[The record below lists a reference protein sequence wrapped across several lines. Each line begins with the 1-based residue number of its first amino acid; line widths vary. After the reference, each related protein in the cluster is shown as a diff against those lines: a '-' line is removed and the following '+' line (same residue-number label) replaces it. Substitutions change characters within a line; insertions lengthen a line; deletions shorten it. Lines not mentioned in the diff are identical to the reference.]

1 MSTNTIGYSTPG
13 FVPGVAH
20 NFPGSQQPVIAKGFK
35 KRFRDKS
42 ILPYITN
49 NTYEGTFKHQG
60 TEVQIPILPI
70 IHTYRVKP
78 GDKVKYQT
86 PKSTLERFYIGRERA
101 FGLHIEDEDKLFSRF
116 DLESPILAEASKQ
129 MADDVEFEFFND
141 IISKC
146 ASYNT
151 GSNAGWMSKDVNL
164 GSATNPVTLKKTAAE
179 ATAAGMAAAPDYF
192 VEGVN
197 ALQQYPEA
205 GEANFKIV
213 ASVPV
218 LSRLQTS
225 ELRQADVM
233 GDAKST
239 IRGNVRMLGRLGD
252 SDIIANN
259 RMPVYKDA
267 SGANVYPVL
276 FVDKSAISF
285 VQEVS
290 LRDTGM
296 KDIDYWG
303 TFNRTKLIYDWFLL
317 YPERFGVGYVKL

>member
-1 MSTNTIGYSTPG
+1 MSTNTLGYTAPG
-13 FVPGVAH
+13 FVSGVAH

-78 GDKVKYQT
+78 GDKVKYQV

-116 DLESPILAEASKQ
+116 DLESPILAEAAKQ
-129 MADDVEFEFFND
+129 MADDVEYEFFSD

-146 ASYNT
+146 ADYNT
-151 GSNAGWMSKDVNL
+151 GSNAGWISGDVNL
-164 GSATNPVTLKKTAAE
+164 GSEVSPVTLSKTSGAAN
-179 ATAAGMAAAPDYF
+179 AVAAPDYF
-192 VEGVN
+192 VEGVG

-205 GEANFKIV
+205 GEANFQII

-218 LSRLQTS
+218 LARLQTS
-225 ELRQADVM
+225 ELKQADM
-233 GDAKST
+233 TGDAKSV
-239 IRGNVRMLGRLGD
+239 IRGNVRMLGNLAG
-252 SDIIANN
+252 SNIIANN
-259 RMPVYKDA
+259 RLPVYKDA
-267 SGANVYPVL
+267 NGKNVYPVL
-276 FVDKSAISF
+276 FIDKSAISF

-317 YPERFGVGYVKL
+317 YPERFGVGFVTL